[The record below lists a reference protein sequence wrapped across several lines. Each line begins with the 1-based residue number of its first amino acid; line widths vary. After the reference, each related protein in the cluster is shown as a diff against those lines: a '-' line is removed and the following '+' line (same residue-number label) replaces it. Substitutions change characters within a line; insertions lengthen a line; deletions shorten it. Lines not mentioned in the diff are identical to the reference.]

1 MTKDKVMT
9 ISEFCEEFEAV
20 DHDTLICMVFVGANV
35 SCRKSTIS
43 IYETESGS
51 GFRYFVDGSD
61 VDTHGWFDEIVKCV
75 REEDQFGTEYSFFD
89 NRGKCLVCI
98 GVLKV

>member
-1 MTKDKVMT
+1 
-9 ISEFCEEFEAV
+9 
-20 DHDTLICMVFVGANV
+20 MVFMSANV

-61 VDTHGWFDEIVKCV
+61 VDTNGWFDGIVKCM
-75 REEDQFGTEYSFFD
+75 RQEDQFGTEYSFFEYSFFD
-89 NRGKCLVCI
+89 NKGKCLVCI

>member
-9 ISEFCEEFEAV
+9 ISEFCEEFETV
-20 DHDTLICMVFVGANV
+20 DPDTLISMVFMGANV

-43 IYETESGS
+43 IYETKSGS

-61 VDTHGWFDEIVKCV
+61 VDTHGWFYEIVKCV
-75 REEDQFGTEYSFFD
+75 REEDQFGTEYNFFD

>member
-9 ISEFCEEFEAV
+9 VSEFCEEFEAV
-20 DHDTLICMVFVGANV
+20 DPDTLICMVFMGANV

-61 VDTHGWFDEIVKCV
+61 VDTNGWFDGIVECV
-75 REEDQFGTEYSFFD
+75 RGEDQFGTEYNFFD